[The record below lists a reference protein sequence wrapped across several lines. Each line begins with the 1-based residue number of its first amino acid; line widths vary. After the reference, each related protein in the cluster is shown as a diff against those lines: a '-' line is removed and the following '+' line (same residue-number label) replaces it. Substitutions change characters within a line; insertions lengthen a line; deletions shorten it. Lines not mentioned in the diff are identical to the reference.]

1 MNIKFEEK
9 YIADDS
15 AIVIGLP
22 ENIKDLKN
30 FDELDTLLN
39 GLTEEIISANVLSD
53 TFGKVTTTGVTI
65 QRQYRK
71 VIAVGLGDSGELTAL
86 KVQKAVGKLF
96 QFMAG
101 EKDSKAQFILDTF
114 AFEPEEVADAVG
126 MMSAVS
132 NYGLTGY
139 DTSDKKQFH
148 DELNVTLVTK
158 EDVKAGFDHGAALGS
173 SIVLARNFATMPP
186 NLLYPE
192 SFADELAVQ
201 FKERPYIKGEVKDFD
216 TLVQEGFGLLAAV
229 GKASVRKPRLVTI
242 EYKHPDAGGDA
253 PIALVGK
260 GITYDSG
267 GYSLKTR
274 TGMRSMKYDMSGA
287 ANVVGMMDAISKLE
301 LPVHVVAVLALAE
314 NMVDGN
320 GMRPDDVYQSL
331 SGKTVEVSNTD
342 AEGRLVLADAVYY
355 ASTTYKPKVMMD
367 FATLTGAVIQ
377 AIGEDRTGVFTNQG
391 RKFINNLLISSKV
404 TGEDIWHLPMSE
416 LEDDRVKKSDIA
428 DLINADFK
436 PGGASFAAA
445 FINQFTGETPWVHFD
460 IAGTSNTSSTT
471 PFAKKGSTGVMI
483 RTIVDLIESGT
494 LYE

>member
-1 MNIKFEEK
+1 MIIKFEEK

-22 ENIKDLKN
+22 ENIKELKN

-53 TFGKVTTTGVTI
+53 KYGKVTTTGVTI
-65 QRQYRK
+65 QRKYRK
-71 VIAVGLGDSGELTAL
+71 VIAVGLGDSSELTAL

-101 EKDSKAQFILDTF
+101 EKDTEAQMILDTF
-114 AFEPEEVADAVG
+114 AFEPVEVADAVG
-126 MMSAVS
+126 MMAAVS
-132 NYGLTGY
+132 NHGLTGY
-139 DTSDKKQFH
+139 DSSDKKQFH
-148 DELNVTLVTK
+148 DELNITLVTK
-158 EDVKAGFDHGAALGS
+158 ADVKVSFEHGAALGG
-173 SIVLARNFATMPP
+173 SITLARDFATMPP

-192 SFADELAVQ
+192 SFADQLAIQ
-201 FKERPYIKGEVKDFD
+201 FKDRPYVKGEVKDFD
-216 TLVQEGFGLLAAV
+216 TLIQEGFGLLAAV

-242 EYKHPDAGGDA
+242 EYKHPDARDDA

-274 TGMRSMKYDMSGA
+274 SGMRSMKYDMSGA
-287 ANVVGMMDAISKLE
+287 ANVAGMMDAITKLE

-320 GMRPDDVYQSL
+320 GMRPDDVYKSL

-355 ASTTYKPKVMMD
+355 ASTKYRPKVMMD

-377 AIGEDRTGVFTNQG
+377 AIGENRTGVFTNQG

-404 TGEDIWHLPMSE
+404 TGEDIWHLPISE

-428 DLINADFK
+428 DLLNADFK

-445 FINQFTGETPWVHFD
+445 FINQFTENTPWVHFD
-460 IAGTSNTSSTT
+460 IAGTSNTSVST

-483 RTIVDLIESGT
+483 RTIIDLIESGT

>member
-1 MNIKFEEK
+1 MNINFEEK

-22 ENIKDLKN
+22 ENVKDLKN
-30 FDELDTLLN
+30 FNELDTLLN

-65 QRQYRK
+65 QRKYRK
-71 VIAVGLGDSGELTAL
+71 VIAVGLGDSSDLTAL

-96 QFMAG
+96 QFMAKN
-101 EKDSKAQFILDTF
+101 KDLKAQLILHTF
-114 AFEPEEVADAVG
+114 AFEPAEVADAAG
-126 MMSAVS
+126 LMSAISNHKLMGYNSSSDPSFLAELDLTIVS
-132 NYGLTGY
+132 NT
-139 DTSDKKQFH
+139 
-148 DELNVTLVTK
+148 NV
-158 EDVKAGFDHGAALGS
+158 EEAFRHGEALGG
-173 SIVLARNFATMPP
+173 SITLARDFATMPP

-192 SFADELAVQ
+192 SYADELAEH
-201 FKERPYIKGEVKDFD
+201 FKDRNYIKGEVKDFD

-229 GKASVRKPRLVTI
+229 GKASVHKPRLVTI
-242 EYKHPDAGGDA
+242 EYKHPDAADNA

-260 GITYDSG
+260 GITYDTG

-274 TGMRSMKYDMSGA
+274 NGMRSMKYDMSGS
-287 ANVVGMMDAISKLE
+287 ANVVGMLDAVSKLE

-355 ASTTYKPKVMMD
+355 ASTAYKPHVMMD

-377 AIGEDRTGVFTNQG
+377 AIGTDRTGVFTNQG

-404 TGEDIWHLPMSE
+404 TGEDIWHLPLSE
-416 LEDDRVKKSDIA
+416 IEEERVKKSDIA

-436 PGGASFAAA
+436 PGGASFAAQ
-445 FINQFTGETPWVHFD
+445 FINQFVGDTPWVHFD
-460 IAGTSNTSSTT
+460 IAGTSNTSSAT
-471 PFAKKGSTGVMI
+471 PFAPKGSTGVMI

>member
-22 ENIKDLKN
+22 ENIKELKN

-39 GLTEEIISANVLSD
+39 GLAEEIISANVLSD
-53 TFGKVTTTGVTI
+53 KYGKVTTTGVTI
-65 QRQYRK
+65 QREYRK
-71 VIAVGLGDSGELTAL
+71 VIAVGLGDSSELTAL
-86 KVQKAVGKLF
+86 KVQKAVGRLF
-96 QFMAG
+96 QFMAD
-101 EKDSKAQFILDTF
+101 EKDTHAQLILDTF

-126 MMSAVS
+126 MMAAVS
-132 NYGLTGY
+132 NHVLTGY

-148 DELNVTLVTK
+148 DEMDITLVTK
-158 EDVKAGFDHGAALGS
+158 ADVKTGFDHGAAVGGS
-173 SIVLARNFATMPP
+173 ITLARDFAAMPP
-186 NLLYPE
+186 NHLYPE
-192 SFADELAVQ
+192 SFADQLAIH
-201 FKERPYIKGEVKDFD
+201 FKDRPHVKGEVKDFD
-216 TLVQEGFGLLAAV
+216 TLIQEGFGLLTAV

-242 EYKHPDAGGDA
+242 EYKHPDAEDDA
-253 PIALVGK
+253 PVALVGK

-274 TGMRSMKYDMSGA
+274 NGMRSMKYDMSGA
-287 ANVVGMMDAISKLE
+287 ANVAGMMDAITKLE

-320 GMRPDDVYQSL
+320 GMRPDDVYKSL

-355 ASTTYKPKVMMD
+355 AATKYSPKVMMD

-377 AIGEDRTGVFTNQG
+377 AIGENRTGVFTNQG

-428 DLINADFK
+428 DLLNADFK

-445 FINQFTGETPWVHFD
+445 FINQFTENTPWVHFD
-460 IAGTSNTSSTT
+460 IAGTSNTSVST

-483 RTIVDLIESGT
+483 RTIIDLIESGT

>member
-132 NYGLTGY
+132 NHGLTGY

>member
-132 NYGLTGY
+132 NHGLTGY

-201 FKERPYIKGEVKDFD
+201 FKEQPYIKGEVKDFD

>member
-86 KVQKAVGKLF
+86 KIQKAVGKLF
-96 QFMAG
+96 QFMAD

-132 NYGLTGY
+132 NHELTGY
-139 DTSDKKQFH
+139 DTADKKQFH
-148 DELNVTLVTK
+148 DELEVILVTK
-158 EDVKAGFDHGAALGS
+158 ADVKAGFDHGAALGG
-173 SIVLARNFATMPP
+173 SIVLARDFATMPP

-192 SFADELAVQ
+192 SFADELVVQ
-201 FKERPYIKGEVKDFD
+201 FKERQYIKGEVKDFD

-242 EYKHPDAGGDA
+242 EYKHPDASDDA
-253 PIALVGK
+253 PIVLVGK
-260 GITYDSG
+260 GITYDTG

-287 ANVVGMMDAISKLE
+287 ANVVGMMDAVSKLE
-301 LPVHVVAVLALAE
+301 LPVHIIAVLALAE

-355 ASTTYKPKVMMD
+355 ASTKYNPKLIMD

-416 LEDDRVKKSDIA
+416 LEDNRVKQSDIA

-445 FINQFTGETPWVHFD
+445 FINQFTEETPWVHFD

-483 RTIVDLIESGT
+483 RTIIDLIESGT

>member
-1 MNIKFEEK
+1 MIIKFEEK

-22 ENIKDLKN
+22 ENIKELKN

-53 TFGKVTTTGVTI
+53 KYGKVTTTGVTI
-65 QRQYRK
+65 QRKYRK
-71 VIAVGLGDSGELTAL
+71 VIAVGLGDSSELTAL

-101 EKDSKAQFILDTF
+101 EKDTEAQMILDTF
-114 AFEPEEVADAVG
+114 AFEPVEVADAVG
-126 MMSAVS
+126 MMAAVS
-132 NYGLTGY
+132 NHGLTGY
-139 DTSDKKQFH
+139 DSSEKKQFH
-148 DELNVTLVTK
+148 DELNITLVTK
-158 EDVKAGFDHGAALGS
+158 ADVKASFEHGAALGG
-173 SIVLARNFATMPP
+173 SITLARDFATMPP

-192 SFADELAVQ
+192 SFADQLAIQ
-201 FKERPYIKGEVKDFD
+201 FKDRPYVKGEVKDFD
-216 TLVQEGFGLLAAV
+216 TLIQEGFGLLAAV

-242 EYKHPDAGGDA
+242 EYKHPDARDDA

-274 TGMRSMKYDMSGA
+274 SGMRSMKYDMSGA
-287 ANVVGMMDAISKLE
+287 ANVAGMMDAITKLE

-320 GMRPDDVYQSL
+320 GMRPDDVYKSL

-355 ASTTYKPKVMMD
+355 ASTKYRPKVMMD

-377 AIGEDRTGVFTNQG
+377 AIGENRTGVFTNQG

-404 TGEDIWHLPMSE
+404 TGEDIWHLPISE
-416 LEDDRVKKSDIA
+416 LEDDRVKKSEIA
-428 DLINADFK
+428 DLLNADFK

-445 FINQFTGETPWVHFD
+445 FINQFTENTPWVHFD
-460 IAGTSNTSSTT
+460 IAGTSNTSVST

-483 RTIVDLIESGT
+483 RTIIDLIESGT

>member
-15 AIVIGLP
+15 ALVIGLP
-22 ENIKDLKN
+22 EDIKDLKN

-39 GLTEEIISANVLSD
+39 GLTEEIIAAGVLSQEY
-53 TFGKVTTTGVTI
+53 GKVTTTGVTI
-65 QRQYRK
+65 QRRYRK

-86 KVQKAVGKLF
+86 KIQKAVGKLF
-96 QFMAG
+96 QYMAL
-101 EKDSKAQFILDTF
+101 EKENKGQFILDTF
-114 AFEPEEVADAVG
+114 AFEAEETADAVG

-132 NYGLTGY
+132 NHGLTGY
-139 DTSDKKQFH
+139 DTSGGKQFY
-148 DELNVTLVTK
+148 DELDITLVTK
-158 EDVKAGFDHGAALGS
+158 SDVKESFNHGAALGS
-173 SIVLARNFATMPP
+173 SIALARDYATMPP
-186 NLLYPE
+186 NHLYPE
-192 SFADELAVQ
+192 SFADQLAIN
-201 FKERPYIKGEVKDFD
+201 FKDRPYIKGEVKDFD

-242 EYKHPDAGGDA
+242 EYKHPDAADDA
-253 PIALVGK
+253 PIALIGK

-287 ANVVGMMDAISKLE
+287 ANVAGMMDAVSKLE

-355 ASTTYKPKVMMD
+355 ASTTYEPKVMMD

-404 TGEDIWHLPMSE
+404 TGEDIWHLPISE

-445 FINQFTGETPWVHFD
+445 FINQFTEDTPWVHFD
-460 IAGTSNTSSTT
+460 IAGTSNTSAAT

-483 RTIVDLIESGT
+483 RTIIDLIESGT

>member
-1 MNIKFEEK
+1 MIIKFEEK

-22 ENIKDLKN
+22 ENIKELKN

-53 TFGKVTTTGVTI
+53 KYGKVTTTGVTI
-65 QRQYRK
+65 QRKYRK
-71 VIAVGLGDSGELTAL
+71 VIAVGLGDSSELTAL

-101 EKDSKAQFILDTF
+101 EKDTEAQMILDTF
-114 AFEPEEVADAVG
+114 AFEPVEVADAVG
-126 MMSAVS
+126 MMAAVS
-132 NYGLTGY
+132 NHGLTGY
-139 DTSDKKQFH
+139 DSSDKKQFH
-148 DELNVTLVTK
+148 DELNITLVTK
-158 EDVKAGFDHGAALGS
+158 ADVKASFEHGAALGG
-173 SIVLARNFATMPP
+173 SITLARDFATMPP

-192 SFADELAVQ
+192 SFADQLAIQ
-201 FKERPYIKGEVKDFD
+201 FKDRPYVKGEVKDFD
-216 TLVQEGFGLLAAV
+216 TLIQEGFGLLAAV

-242 EYKHPDAGGDA
+242 EYKHPDARDDA

-274 TGMRSMKYDMSGA
+274 SGMRSMKYDMSGA
-287 ANVVGMMDAISKLE
+287 ANVAGMMDAITKLE

-320 GMRPDDVYQSL
+320 GMRPDDVYKSL

-355 ASTTYKPKVMMD
+355 ASTKYSPKVMMD

-404 TGEDIWHLPMSE
+404 TGEDIWHLPISE

-428 DLINADFK
+428 DLLNADFK

-445 FINQFTGETPWVHFD
+445 FINQFTENTPWVHFD
-460 IAGTSNTSSTT
+460 IAGTSNTSVST

-483 RTIVDLIESGT
+483 RTIIDLIESGT

>member
-1 MNIKFEEK
+1 MNINFEEK

-22 ENIKDLKN
+22 ENIKELKN

-39 GLTEEIISANVLSD
+39 GLTEEILAANVLSD
-53 TFGKVTTTGVTI
+53 EYGKVTTTGVTI
-65 QRQYRK
+65 QREYRK
-71 VIAVGLGDSGELTAL
+71 VIAVGLGDSSELTAL
-86 KVQKAVGKLF
+86 KIQKAIGKLF
-96 QFMAG
+96 QFMA
-101 EKDSKAQFILDTF
+101 KDKDLQAQFILHTF
-114 AFEPEEVADAVG
+114 AFEPTEVADAVG
-126 MMSAVS
+126 LMSAVS
-132 NYGLTGY
+132 NHELTGY
-139 DTSDKKQFH
+139 DTAGKKLFQ
-148 DELNVTLVTK
+148 DDLNVTLVSK
-158 EDVKAGFDHGAALGS
+158 SSVEAAFRHGQTLGG
-173 SIVLARNFATMPP
+173 SITLARDFAAMPP

-242 EYKHPDAGGDA
+242 EYKHPDASSDA
-253 PIALVGK
+253 PIVLVGK

-355 ASTTYKPKVMMD
+355 ASTTYNPKVIMD

-377 AIGEDRTGVFTNQG
+377 AIGTDRTGVFTNQG

-404 TGEDIWHLPMSE
+404 TGEDIWHLPISE
-416 LEDDRVKKSDIA
+416 LEDDRVKHSDIA

-445 FINQFTGETPWVHFD
+445 FIKQFTEETPWVHFD

-471 PFAKKGSTGVMI
+471 PFAQKGSTGVMI

>member
-1 MNIKFEEK
+1 MIIKFEEK

-22 ENIKDLKN
+22 ENIKELKN

-53 TFGKVTTTGVTI
+53 KYGKVTTTGVTI
-65 QRQYRK
+65 QRKYRK
-71 VIAVGLGDSGELTAL
+71 VIAVGLGDSSELTAL

-96 QFMAG
+96 QFMAS
-101 EKDSKAQFILDTF
+101 EKDTEAQMILDTF
-114 AFEPEEVADAVG
+114 AFEPVEVADAVG
-126 MMSAVS
+126 MMAAVS
-132 NYGLTGY
+132 NHGLTGY
-139 DTSDKKQFH
+139 DSSDKKQFH
-148 DELNVTLVTK
+148 DELNITLVTK
-158 EDVKAGFDHGAALGS
+158 ADVKASFEHGAALGG
-173 SIVLARNFATMPP
+173 SITLARDFATMPP

-192 SFADELAVQ
+192 SFADQLAIQ
-201 FKERPYIKGEVKDFD
+201 FKDRPYVKGEVKDFD
-216 TLVQEGFGLLAAV
+216 TLIQEGFGLLAAV

-242 EYKHPDAGGDA
+242 EYKHPDARDDA

-274 TGMRSMKYDMSGA
+274 SGMRSMKYDMSGA
-287 ANVVGMMDAISKLE
+287 ANVAGMMDAITKLE

-320 GMRPDDVYQSL
+320 GMRPDDVYKSL

-355 ASTTYKPKVMMD
+355 ASTKYRPKVMMD

-377 AIGEDRTGVFTNQG
+377 AIGENRTGVFTNQG

-404 TGEDIWHLPMSE
+404 TGEDIWHLPISE

-428 DLINADFK
+428 DLLNADFK

-445 FINQFTGETPWVHFD
+445 FINQFTENTPWVHFD
-460 IAGTSNTSSTT
+460 IAGTSNTSVST

-483 RTIVDLIESGT
+483 RTIIDLIESGT

>member
-1 MNIKFEEK
+1 MIIKFEEK

-22 ENIKDLKN
+22 ENIKELKN

-53 TFGKVTTTGVTI
+53 KYGKVTTTGVTI
-65 QRQYRK
+65 QRKYRK
-71 VIAVGLGDSGELTAL
+71 VIAVGLGDSSELTAL

-101 EKDSKAQFILDTF
+101 EKDTEAQMILDTF
-114 AFEPEEVADAVG
+114 AFEPVEVADAVG
-126 MMSAVS
+126 MMAAVS
-132 NYGLTGY
+132 NHGLTGY
-139 DTSDKKQFH
+139 DSSDKKQFH
-148 DELNVTLVTK
+148 DELNITLVTK
-158 EDVKAGFDHGAALGS
+158 ADVKASFEHGAALGS
-173 SIVLARNFATMPP
+173 SITLARDFATMPP

-192 SFADELAVQ
+192 SFANQLAIQ
-201 FKERPYIKGEVKDFD
+201 FKDRPYVKGEVKDFD
-216 TLVQEGFGLLAAV
+216 TLIQEGFGLLAAV

-242 EYKHPDAGGDA
+242 EYKHPDARDDA

-274 TGMRSMKYDMSGA
+274 SGMRSMKYDMSGA
-287 ANVVGMMDAISKLE
+287 ANVAGMMDAITKLE

-320 GMRPDDVYQSL
+320 GMRPDDVYKSL

-355 ASTTYKPKVMMD
+355 ASTKYRPKVMMD

-377 AIGEDRTGVFTNQG
+377 AIGENRTGVFTNQG

-428 DLINADFK
+428 DLLNADFK

-445 FINQFTGETPWVHFD
+445 FINQFTEDTPWVHFD
-460 IAGTSNTSSTT
+460 IAGTSNTSVST

-483 RTIVDLIESGT
+483 RTIIDLIESGT

>member
-9 YIADDS
+9 YIAGDS
-15 AIVIGLP
+15 VIVIGLP
-22 ENIKDLKN
+22 ENIKELKN

-101 EKDSKAQFILDTF
+101 EKDSQAQFILDTF
-114 AFEPEEVADAVG
+114 AFEPSEVADAVG

-132 NYGLTGY
+132 NHELIGC
-139 DTSDKKQFH
+139 DTADKKHFH
-148 DELNVTLVTK
+148 DDLDITLVTK
-158 EDVKAGFDHGAALGS
+158 EDVKAGYDHGAALGS
-173 SIVLARNFATMPP
+173 SIVLARDFATMPP

-216 TLVQEGFGLLAAV
+216 TLVQEGFGLLTAV

-242 EYKHPDAGGDA
+242 EYKHPDAKSDA

-287 ANVVGMMDAISKLE
+287 ANVAGMMDAISKLE

-377 AIGEDRTGVFTNQG
+377 AIGADRTGVFTNQG

-416 LEDDRVKKSDIA
+416 LEDDRVKQSDIA

-445 FINQFTGETPWVHFD
+445 FINQFTEETPWVHFD
-460 IAGTSNTSSTT
+460 IAGTSNTTSTT
-471 PFAKKGSTGVMI
+471 PFAKAGSTGVMI

>member
-1 MNIKFEEK
+1 MIIKFEEK

-22 ENIKDLKN
+22 ENIKELKN

-53 TFGKVTTTGVTI
+53 KYGKVTTTGVTI
-65 QRQYRK
+65 QRKYRK
-71 VIAVGLGDSGELTAL
+71 VIAVGLGDSSELTAL

-101 EKDSKAQFILDTF
+101 EKDTEAQMILDTF
-114 AFEPEEVADAVG
+114 AFEPVEVADAVG
-126 MMSAVS
+126 MMAAVS
-132 NYGLTGY
+132 NHGLTGY
-139 DTSDKKQFH
+139 DSSDKKQFH
-148 DELNVTLVTK
+148 DELNITLVTK
-158 EDVKAGFDHGAALGS
+158 TDVKASFEHGAALGG
-173 SIVLARNFATMPP
+173 SITLARDFATMPP

-192 SFADELAVQ
+192 SFADQLAIQ
-201 FKERPYIKGEVKDFD
+201 FKDRPYVKGEVKDFD
-216 TLVQEGFGLLAAV
+216 TLIQEGFGLLAAV

-242 EYKHPDAGGDA
+242 EYKHPDARDDA

-274 TGMRSMKYDMSGA
+274 SGMRSMKYDMSGA
-287 ANVVGMMDAISKLE
+287 ANVAGMMDAITKLE

-320 GMRPDDVYQSL
+320 GMRPDDVYKSL

-355 ASTTYKPKVMMD
+355 ASTKYRPKVMMD

-377 AIGEDRTGVFTNQG
+377 AIGENRTGVFTNQG

-404 TGEDIWHLPMSE
+404 TGEDIWHLPISE

-428 DLINADFK
+428 DLLNADFK

-445 FINQFTGETPWVHFD
+445 FINQFTENTPWVHFD
-460 IAGTSNTSSTT
+460 IAGTSNTSVST

-483 RTIVDLIESGT
+483 RTIIDLIESGT

>member
-9 YIADDS
+9 YIADEA

-22 ENIKDLKN
+22 ENIKELKN

-53 TFGKVTTTGVTI
+53 KYGKVTTTGVTI

-71 VIAVGLGDSGELTAL
+71 VIAVGLGDSSELTAL

-101 EKDSKAQFILDTF
+101 EKDTEIQIILDTF
-114 AFEPEEVADAVG
+114 SFEPEEVADAVG

-132 NYGLTGY
+132 SHKLTGY
-139 DTSDKKQFH
+139 DSSDKKQFH
-148 DELNVTLVTK
+148 DELDITLVTK
-158 EDVKAGFDHGAALGS
+158 ADVKSAYEHGASLGS
-173 SIVLARNFATMPP
+173 SITLARDFATMPP
-186 NLLYPE
+186 NMLYPE
-192 SFADELAVQ
+192 SFADQLAVH
-201 FKERPYIKGEVKDFD
+201 FKDRPHVKGEVKDFD
-216 TLVQEGFGLLAAV
+216 TLIQEGFGLLAAV

-242 EYKHPDAGGDA
+242 EYKHPDATDDA
-253 PIALVGK
+253 PIALIGK

-267 GYSLKTR
+267 GYSLKSR
-274 TGMRSMKYDMSGA
+274 NGMRSMKYDMSGA
-287 ANVVGMMDAISKLE
+287 ANVVGMMDAITKLE
-301 LPVHVVAVLALAE
+301 LPVHAVAVLALAE

-320 GMRPDDVYQSL
+320 GMRPDDVYKSL

-355 ASTTYKPKVMMD
+355 AATKFSPKIMMD

-377 AIGEDRTGVFTNQG
+377 AIGENRTGVFTNQG

-416 LEDDRVKKSDIA
+416 QEDERVKKSDIA
-428 DLINADFK
+428 DLLNADFK

-445 FINQFTGETPWVHFD
+445 FINQFTEGTPWVHFD
-460 IAGTSNTSSTT
+460 IAGTSNTSRST

-483 RTIVDLIESGT
+483 RTILDLIESGT

>member
-53 TFGKVTTTGVTI
+53 IFGKVTTTGVTI

-71 VIAVGLGDSGELTAL
+71 VIAVGLGNSGELTAL

-101 EKDSKAQFILDTF
+101 ENDSKAQFILDTF
-114 AFEPEEVADAVG
+114 AFEHEEVADAVG

-132 NYGLTGY
+132 NHGLTGY
-139 DTSDKKQFH
+139 DTADKKQFH
-148 DELNVTLVTK
+148 VELDVTLVTK
-158 EDVKAGFDHGAALGS
+158 ASVKDSFNHGAALGS
-173 SIVLARNFATMPP
+173 SIVLARDFATMPP

-201 FKERPYIKGEVKDFD
+201 FKERPYINGEVKDFD
-216 TLVQEGFGLLAAV
+216 TLVQEGFGLLTAV
-229 GKASVRKPRLVTI
+229 GKGSVRKPRLVTI
-242 EYKHPDAGGDA
+242 EYKHPDAADDA

-260 GITYDSG
+260 GITYDTG

-355 ASTTYKPKVMMD
+355 ASTKYNPKVMMD

-377 AIGEDRTGVFTNQG
+377 AIGADRTGVFTNQG

-416 LEDDRVKKSDIA
+416 LEDDRVKQSDIA

-445 FINQFTGETPWVHFD
+445 FINQFTEETPWVHFD

>member
-1 MNIKFEEK
+1 MKIKFEEK

-22 ENIKDLKN
+22 ENVKELKN

-53 TFGKVTTTGVTI
+53 KYGKVTTTGVTI
-65 QRQYRK
+65 QRKYRK
-71 VIAVGLGDSGELTAL
+71 VIAVGLGDSSELTAL

-101 EKDSKAQFILDTF
+101 ENDSKAQFILDTF
-114 AFEPEEVADAVG
+114 AFEPKEVADAIG

-132 NYGLTGY
+132 NHVLMGY
-139 DTSDKKQFH
+139 DTSDKKQFR
-148 DELNVTLVTK
+148 DELDVTLITK
-158 EDVKAGFDHGAALGS
+158 EDVKAGYDHGAALGS
-173 SIVLARNFATMPP
+173 SIVLARDFATMPP

-192 SFADELAVQ
+192 SFADEVAVQ

-242 EYKHPDAGGDA
+242 EYKHPDAQSDE

-355 ASTTYKPKVMMD
+355 ASTTYNPKIMMD

-377 AIGEDRTGVFTNQG
+377 AIGTDRTGVFTNQG

-404 TGEDIWHLPMSE
+404 TGEDIWHLPISE
-416 LEDDRVKKSDIA
+416 LEDDRVKQSDIA
-428 DLINADFK
+428 DLINTDFK

-445 FINQFTGETPWVHFD
+445 FINQFTEETPWVHFD

>member
-39 GLTEEIISANVLSD
+39 GLTEEIILANVLSD

-132 NYGLTGY
+132 NHGLTGY

-201 FKERPYIKGEVKDFD
+201 FKEQPYIKGEVKDFD

>member
-1 MNIKFEEK
+1 MGYNSSSDPSFL
-9 YIADDS
+9 A
-15 AIVIGLP
+15 
-22 ENIKDLKN
+22 
-30 FDELDTLLN
+30 ELD
-39 GLTEEIISANVLSD
+39 LTI
-53 TFGKVTTTGVTI
+53 
-65 QRQYRK
+65 
-71 VIAVGLGDSGELTAL
+71 
-86 KVQKAVGKLF
+86 
-96 QFMAG
+96 
-101 EKDSKAQFILDTF
+101 
-114 AFEPEEVADAVG
+114 
-126 MMSAVS
+126 VS
-132 NYGLTGY
+132 NT
-139 DTSDKKQFH
+139 
-148 DELNVTLVTK
+148 NV
-158 EDVKAGFDHGAALGS
+158 EEAFRHGEALGG
-173 SIVLARNFATMPP
+173 SITLARDFATMPP

-192 SFADELAVQ
+192 SYADELAEH
-201 FKERPYIKGEVKDFD
+201 FKDRNYIKGEVKDFD

-229 GKASVRKPRLVTI
+229 GKASVHKPRLVTI
-242 EYKHPDAGGDA
+242 EYKHPDAADNA

-260 GITYDSG
+260 GITYDTG

-274 TGMRSMKYDMSGA
+274 NGMRSMKYDMSGS
-287 ANVVGMMDAISKLE
+287 ANVVGMLDAVSKLE

-355 ASTTYKPKVMMD
+355 ASTAYKPHVMMD

-377 AIGEDRTGVFTNQG
+377 AIGTDRTGVFTNQG

-416 LEDDRVKKSDIA
+416 IEEERVKKSDIA

-436 PGGASFAAA
+436 PGGASFAAQ
-445 FINQFTGETPWVHFD
+445 FINQFVGDTPWVHFD
-460 IAGTSNTSSTT
+460 IAGTSNTSSAT
-471 PFAKKGSTGVMI
+471 PFAPKGSTGVMI